1 MDINERLRALST
13 DASVDQK
20 TRIERYKALL
30 AELLKGDTAALKAF
44 VTHVTSED
52 VALVVSRQVLLEI
65 AAGLPSL
72 PAETL
77 KDVGSFAL
85 ERIQPRV
92 TSFEEQ
98 VSTIREHLAE
108 VYEREEEW
116 STAVSARGEAPHCPR
131 SASDAGAT
139 RWHRPH
145 FFSPAAP
152 LRSRVRWLRSAAS
165 FGVSSCVALS

>member
-92 TSFEEQ
+92 TS
-98 VSTIREHLAE
+98 SR
-108 VYEREEEW
+108 
-116 STAVSARGEAPHCPR
+116 SR
-131 SASDAGAT
+131 SAPYEST
-139 RWHRPH
+139 
-145 FFSPAAP
+145 
-152 LRSRVRWLRSAAS
+152 
-165 FGVSSCVALS
+165 

>member
-30 AELLKGDTAALKAF
+30 AELLKGDTLALKAF

-98 VSTIREHLAE
+98 ASTIREHLAD

-116 STAVSARGEAPHCPR
+116 STAVRARSETRRTARAARRMRAPH
-131 SASDAGAT
+131 DG
-139 RWHRPH
+139 
-145 FFSPAAP
+145 AAP
-152 LRSRVRWLRSAAS
+152 IFFAFRPASLAPAMAKVR
-165 FGVSSCVALS
+165 ALSA

>member
-116 STAVSARGEAPHCPR
+116 STAVRARRGAALPAQRVGCGRHTMAPPPFFFAGHP
-131 SASDAGAT
+131 ASLARAM
-139 RWHRPH
+139 
-145 FFSPAAP
+145 AE
-152 LRSRVRWLRSAAS
+152 VRGLFR
-165 FGVSSCVALS
+165 L